1 MKSVCKY
8 ILPLVAIAL
17 LSGCRDHEPKVED
30 LPTDAV
36 SFEYSIPGTYALDY
50 YVDSEVLFVNTS
62 PTAGTALWDFG
73 DNTEAEGDSVLH
85 AYSATGTYT
94 VTLTI
99 RQTDGTTV
107 QKKQPLFISDI
118 KPLLTLNPIQEEVCE
133 VLTSKISFSMQLP
146 NPKNRA
152 EEYQWIF
159 PEGTRLL
166 DNTPVDTVYQKIP
179 PEVVFSNVGS
189 QTVRL
194 QAKLDGRPLEEV
206 SVNVQVGYNKEVP
219 TLYYAVRGGNIMAL
233 KLASDAPADMKI
245 MPFDLGVSSGQHAFN
260 ILFAD
265 SSVYMLD
272 AGQQFYY
279 VDDSDGVLGD
289 GKISVIAKDGSKVE
303 TLITNVGQAA
313 FDDPFYGYIED
324 GTLYYANRNTGIIA
338 VRTKERNKIYS
349 ATEFPYYVQH
359 STLGYYGRGIEYG
372 AIGGMFGKV
381 EGTWY
386 WTKFYS
392 ANGIFRFTDAD
403 IYKEP
408 VTKGAAPIPESG
420 IALPTMYPKSFAY
433 NAKTKEFFFTVFDAG
448 SNGFYRCP
456 SIAALDAI
464 GNSKTNLKQYKILH
478 ESGKELEVNTS
489 GKPALYEGT
498 GSEVVGVCQMV
509 LDETTGCVYF
519 GFRSDGSETNAP
531 SGLMR
536 YNPATGKVETVIE
549 GVEIYGVTINPNP
562 SKLF

>member
-1 MKSVCKY
+1 MKSVYKY
-8 ILPLVAIAL
+8 ILPLVAIVL

-36 SFEYSIPGTYALDY
+36 AFEYSIPGAYALDY

-62 PTAGTALWDFG
+62 PTAGTAIWDFG
-73 DNTEAEGDSVLH
+73 DNTTAEGDSVLH

-99 RQTDGTTV
+99 RQADGSTM

-118 KPLLTLNPIQEEVCE
+118 KPLLTLNPIQEEICE
-133 VLTSKISFSMQLP
+133 VLTTRISFSMQLP
-146 NPKNRA
+146 NPKNRT

-166 DNTPVDTVYQKIP
+166 DNTPVDTVFQKIP

-233 KLASDAPADMKI
+233 KLAADAPEDMKI

-338 VRTKERNKIYS
+338 VRTKERNRIYS

-386 WTKFYS
+386 WTKFYN

-408 VTKGAAPIPESG
+408 VAKGAAPTPEAG
-420 IALPTMYPKSFAY
+420 VALSTMYPKSFAY
-433 NAKTKEFFFTVFDAG
+433 NAKTKEFFFTVFDEG

-456 SIAALDAI
+456 SLAALDAI
-464 GNSKTNLKQYKILH
+464 GNSKTILKQYKILH

-498 GSEVVGVCQMV
+498 GAEVVGVCQMV
-509 LDETTGCVYF
+509 LDEATGCVYF